1 MARSSKSKSAGRG
14 QRLSDAQ
21 LAARLAGE
29 AGVMAF
35 RRMDDGGM
43 VVVNGCGQK
52 HTYSATE
59 VRACTKD
66 AADGA
71 G

>member
-1 MARSSKSKSAGRG
+1 MAGSSKSTSAGRE
-14 QRLSDAQ
+14 QRVSDTQ

-35 RRMDDGGM
+35 RRLVEGGM

-52 HTYSATE
+52 HVYSGAE
-59 VRACTKD
+59 VNTCIQE
-66 AADGA
+66 AADGT